1 MRKIAF
7 WLSIVFIFTIP
18 WEGIR
23 IADLGS
29 MAKLVGLV
37 AFAAWA
43 NAILFTGKVRPFHSS
58 HLMIGLV
65 LLWNVASLLWSM
77 NLNET
82 LERLQTYV
90 QLILLVWLIW
100 DLYVTPEQI
109 RIGQQAYIL
118 GAYVSVW
125 STISNYLAGKAI
137 GNSGRYTGLGFN
149 ANDLALI
156 LVLGLPIAWQLAVT
170 ASVDGSRKGRVLRF
184 INFAYVPPALFAILL
199 TASRTAV
206 LSMLPAFWFILGS
219 MVRLKPGPR
228 ILIAVALVGALI
240 VLQPYVPQTSIDR
253 LSTTSS
259 ELTEGDLNGRTQIW
273 EHGMNFFQEHP
284 ILGAG
289 SGAFKSINPDRRV
302 AHNTYLSLLVETGI
316 VGFFLFSTMVF
327 LAVYQVKNQH
337 RWMAAFWL
345 VVFLSW
351 AIGISSM
358 SWETRK
364 ITWLIMAWVVASGQ
378 VLTQHKKNLTKLE
391 VEPPLKVK
399 DCVLSN

>member
-23 IADLGS
+23 IAELGS
-29 MAKLVGLV
+29 VSKLVGLV
-37 AFAAWA
+37 AFAAWI
-43 NAILFTGKVRPFHSS
+43 NAILFTGKVRQFHSS

-82 LERLQTYV
+82 LERLQTYA

-118 GAYVSVW
+118 GAYVSIW
-125 STISNYLAGKAI
+125 STISNYLAGNAL

-170 ASVDGSRKGRVLRF
+170 ASVDGSRKGQILKF
-184 INFAYVPPALFAILL
+184 INYAYVPLALFAILL

-228 ILIAVALVGALI
+228 ILIAVTLVGALI
-240 VLQPYVPQTSIDR
+240 ILQPYVPQTSIDR

-259 ELTEGDLNGRTQIW
+259 ELTEGDLNGRRQIW
-273 EHGMNFFQEHP
+273 EHGMNFFKEHP
-284 ILGAG
+284 LLGAG
-289 SGAFKSINPDRRV
+289 SGAFKSINPDRRA
-302 AHNTYLSLLVETGI
+302 AHNTYLSLLVETGT
-316 VGFFLFSTMVF
+316 VGFFLFSTMIL
-327 LAVYQVKNQH
+327 LAIYQVKNQH
-337 RWMAAFWL
+337 RWMATFWL
-345 VVFLSW
+345 TVFLTW
-351 AIGISSM
+351 AIGITSM

-364 ITWLIMAWVVASGQ
+364 ITWLIMALVVTSGQ
-378 VLTQHKKNLTKLE
+378 VLTQHKKNLTKPE
-391 VEPPLKVK
+391 VVSPLK